1 MIYSNKITGNLNRDN
16 VGLIGKFRP
25 IQASSLAHNDFLVAT
40 THILYNPRAGEV
52 KLAQMSYLLAEMHKM
67 ATIQSDTS
75 TIQTCSSSGD
85 LIPCILCGDFNSLPN
100 SPFLRFLLE
109 GHLDLTDL
117 SASSVAGYKH
127 SKGKNRQIPL
137 PILPRDMGIGLSC
150 TYNQFHTNIEEST
163 PVLDSNQHV
172 NETNVSISNT
182 SDCSNIELSSSI
194 EVIDLTLDDDCPQ
207 SHTILSE
214 TRKTKSSCVLVSNS
228 QPKCYSGINIADF
241 PSLLNNITSTN
252 SSYHSDT
259 TLESEAPNSKRLKI
273 TSQLNTSQTS
283 WVTSNGVSSNPSQYL
298 LRHPFN
304 FVSCYPIPRVGSA
317 PPTVTTYH
325 RHASETV
332 DYILCT
338 TKQDKGSRGF
348 VVLSR
353 QALPSFHTLSKL
365 GPQPNDVLSSDHLY
379 LYTELQLIG

>member
-1 MIYSNKITGNLNRDN
+1 MIA
-16 VGLIGKFRP
+16 KFRP
-25 IQASSLAHNDFLVAT
+25 IQASSLEHNDFLIAT

-67 ATIQSDTS
+67 ATIQADTS
-75 TIQTCSSSGD
+75 TIQTRSNSDD

-100 SPFLRFLLE
+100 SPFLQFLLE
-109 GHLDLTDL
+109 GQLDLTDL

-127 SKGKNRQIPL
+127 SKGKKRQIPL
-137 PILPRDMGIGLSC
+137 PILPKDMGIGLSC
-150 TYNQFHTNIEEST
+150 TYHRFHTDIEEST
-163 PVLDSNQHV
+163 PVLDSNQPI
-172 NETNVSISNT
+172 NETNIST
-182 SDCSNIELSSSI
+182 SVTADHSNIELSSTV

-207 SHTILSE
+207 SHTIQSK
-214 TRKTKSSCVLVSNS
+214 TRKTKPSCELVSNF
-228 QPKCYSGINIADF
+228 QPKCYSGINMADF
-241 PSLLNNITSTN
+241 PSLLGNIASTK
-252 SSYHSDT
+252 SSYHGDT
-259 TLESEAPNSKRLKI
+259 SLESEAPNSKRLKVI
-273 TSQLNTSQTS
+273 PQLNTSQTNC
-283 WVTSNGVSSNPSQYL
+283 VTSKSVSSNSSPFL

-304 FVSCYPIPRVGSA
+304 FISCYPMPRVGSA
-317 PPTVTTYH
+317 SPTVTTYH

-338 TKQDKGSRGF
+338 TKQDKVSRGF

-379 LYTELQLIG
+379 LYIELQLIG